1 MIRRPTF
8 PRALP
13 FVLALTA
20 CGPQVEDE
28 EEVRTFERRRPAC
41 EVFCGL
47 VLDAE
52 CGSDVEIYEDEQEC
66 MDLCLSE
73 DAEYWFL
80 QEDGTDACGEEFT
93 EYYACAD
100 ASSCEE
106 QWIITNVP
114 ARVSETSCL
123 DLSRAYRDCQIEHLE

>member
-13 FVLALTA
+13 FFLALAA
-20 CGPQVEDE
+20 CGPQVEEE

-52 CGSDVEIYEDEQEC
+52 CGSDVSGIYEDVDHCVEYC
-66 MDLCLSE
+66 VSE
-73 DAEYWFL
+73 EARFWYL
-80 QEDGTDACGEEFT
+80 QDDDSDACADEFT
-93 EYYACAD
+93 EHYACIAD
-100 ASSCEE
+100 STCEE
-106 QWIITNVP
+106 QSIIINTP
-114 ARVSETSCL
+114 TRAGETPCL
-123 DLSRAYRDCQIEHLE
+123 ATADAYRECQLEYQ